1 MKRFMNRSLQWL
13 PVIAAGIGIGL
24 QGGAMAQGFPA
35 KPIRV
40 IVAVSPGPGVDY
52 VARALGPRMQEEL
65 GQPLVFENQPGGN
78 GIIGSATVARAA
90 PDGYTVLMATPSM
103 IITAMMLTRGIPYDS
118 LRDFA
123 PVTAAVEPFT
133 SLIVNPSVPA
143 NNVREL
149 VDWIRKNPGKVSYGS
164 SGVGSVFH
172 MVGELFNNAAGTD
185 MVHVPYKSVP
195 PAVQAVVANEVPITF
210 AAISN
215 ATPQARAGKVRVLG
229 VLEKSRFSRM
239 PDLPTVG
246 ESLPGFE
253 KPPSWFGYL
262 APAGT
267 PQPALGRIQQAVV
280 KAMAA
285 PEVRKSFDDL
295 ALGIIGNTPAE
306 FAAQIKAGFDIYA
319 RAIKTA
325 GLKPE

>member
-1 MKRFMNRSLQWL
+1 MKKSIIPGF
-13 PVIAAGIGIGL
+13 AALAGMAL
-24 QGGAMAQGFPA
+24 CTGAMAQAFPL
-35 KPIRV
+35 KPVRV
-40 IVAVSPGPGVDY
+40 IIAVSPGPGVDF
-52 VARALGPRMQEEL
+52 VARSLGPRMQEDL
-65 GQPLVFENQPGGN
+65 GQPIVFENQAGGN
-78 GIIGSATVARAA
+78 GVIAAASVARAA
-90 PDGYTVLMATPSM
+90 PDGYTLVMVTPSA
-103 IITAMMLTRGIPYDS
+103 IVTAMLLTKNLPYDS
-118 LRDFA
+118 NRDFA

-133 SLIVNPSVPA
+133 SLIVNPAVPA
-143 NNVREL
+143 ANVKEL
-149 VDWIRKNPGKVSYGS
+149 IEWTKKNPGKVSYAS

-185 MVHVPYKSVP
+185 TLHVPYKSVP
-195 PAVQAVVANEVPITF
+195 PAVQAVVAGEVQMAY

-215 ATPQARAGKVRVLG
+215 ALPQARAGKVRILAI
-229 VLEKSRFSRM
+229 LERNRFPRLA
-239 PDLPTVG
+239 DVPTVG
-246 ESLPGFE
+246 ETLEGFE

-267 PQPALGRIQQAVV
+267 PAPIVNRIQASV
-280 KAMAA
+280 ARALAA

-306 FAAQIKAGFDIYA
+306 FAAMIKAGFGVYA